1 MSLLGLLDHL
11 LNFVAPALVVGLL
24 VAALAPLLMK
34 KAHTHHTWLTQ
45 GAMNAVA
52 GALTLL
58 AGLIFFGRDGKMA
71 SYAAMVLVCA
81 SSQWFAAKAW
91 RA

>member
-24 VAALAPLLMK
+24 VAVLAPLLMK
-34 KAHTHHTWLTQ
+34 KARPHHTWLTQ
-45 GAMNAVA
+45 GAINSVA
-52 GALTLL
+52 GLL
-58 AGLIFFGRDGKMA
+58 ALLVGLFFFGRDGKMA
-71 SYAAMVLVCA
+71 SYAAMLLVCG

-91 RA
+91 RT